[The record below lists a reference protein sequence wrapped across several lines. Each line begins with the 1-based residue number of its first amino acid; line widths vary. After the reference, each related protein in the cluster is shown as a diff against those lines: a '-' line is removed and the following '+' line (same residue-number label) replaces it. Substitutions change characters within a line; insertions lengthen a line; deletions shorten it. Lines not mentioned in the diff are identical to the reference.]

1 MILEFPFRRDLKV
14 AIRWEVGMTSWIR
27 ICIVLF
33 KIKKHVIVHI
43 MNGKGWGSLTPPHL
57 LLVTVITS
65 TLKTNCLRILT
76 SLLEAEVSVSKH
88 GPPR

>member
-1 MILEFPFRRDLKV
+1 MGSGYDILKLYLHC
-14 AIRWEVGMTSWIR
+14 T
-27 ICIVLF
+27 F

-43 MNGKGWGSLTPPHL
+43 MNGKAWGSLTHPHL

-76 SLLEAEVSVSKH
+76 SLLEAEVAVSKH